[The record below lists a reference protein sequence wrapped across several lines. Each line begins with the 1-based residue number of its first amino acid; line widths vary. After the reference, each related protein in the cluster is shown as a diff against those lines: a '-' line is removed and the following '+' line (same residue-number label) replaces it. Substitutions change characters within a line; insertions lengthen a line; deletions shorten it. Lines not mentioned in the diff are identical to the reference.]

1 MNPLLKMLYNL
12 FSKPLHGKIIGM
24 SEQSLLQ
31 TELEYFQKH
40 KQEYLKLY
48 RGQFVLIK
56 GEVFAG
62 TYTTEAEAYKAGLEK
77 FGNTPFFIKQV
88 LDNDESIS
96 YPAFFKISILH
107 TLRFRQPIVRLIF
120 PQLSAQTY
128 LDNLSTAN
136 NSSH

>member
-1 MNPLLKMLYNL
+1 
-12 FSKPLHGKIIGM
+12 M
-24 SEQSLLQ
+24 SEQSPLQ

-48 RGQFVLIK
+48 QGQFVLIK
-56 GEVFAG
+56 GEVLAG

-96 YPAFFKISILH
+96 YPAL
-107 TLRFRQPIVRLIF
+107 TAGVLNVRL
-120 PQLSAQTY
+120 
-128 LDNLSTAN
+128 
-136 NSSH
+136 

>member
-1 MNPLLKMLYNL
+1 
-12 FSKPLHGKIIGM
+12 M
-24 SEQSLLQ
+24 SGQSPLQ

-48 RGQFVLIK
+48 KDQFVLIK

-88 LDNDESIS
+88 LEKDETVS
-96 YPAFFKISILH
+96 YPALNAGMIN
-107 TLRFRQPIVRLIF
+107 VRL
-120 PQLSAQTY
+120 
-128 LDNLSTAN
+128 
-136 NSSH
+136 